1 MAKTPSLS
9 AVAKQVRSLVKMN
22 TIYAVVFVAVMF
34 TEISAAN
41 WGGLALYLA
50 LVGTIFQFTKSL
62 AYAVIGGTLVSVPL
76 CILHVYNICRPIEG
90 FTDGSSEE
98 EPFEGDEEEDEEEP
112 FEGEGEGEGPAEEEE
127 AEEDEEL
134 FVDAGSTFLEAYKNL
149 SPEAM
154 KAMSSQTKEL
164 MSTQKALLETLE
176 TFGPV
181 MEQTQGIMNNFKGL
195 MGKNA

>member
-9 AVAKQVRSLVKMN
+9 SVAKQVRSLVKMN
-22 TIYAVVFVAVMF
+22 TVYAVVFVAVLF

-90 FTDGSSEE
+90 FTDGSADE
-98 EPFEGDEEEDEEEP
+98 EPFEGEEDEEEP
-112 FEGEGEGEGPAEEEE
+112 FEGEGEGEGPAEEED

-134 FVDAGSTFLEAYKNL
+134 FVDAGSTFLKAYKNL

-164 MSTQKALLETLE
+164 MSTQKALLETLS

-181 MEQTQGIMNNFKGL
+181 MKETMGVMDNFKGL
-195 MGKNA
+195 MGKGA